1 MYDIEIMPSLDRI
14 LTKLSKKDRKKV
26 EIILKKISEISKN
39 PHHYKN
45 LRTPM
50 EDFKRVHID
59 KSFVLIFTVDDNEK
73 RITFVDFA
81 HHDEIYT
88 NKRLLKIMEKL
99 QRE

>member
-26 EIILKKISEISKN
+26 EIIFKKIGGISKN

-59 KSFVLIFTVDDNEK
+59 KSFVLIFTVDDNKK
-73 RITFVDFA
+73 RVIFVDFT

-88 NKRLLKIMEKL
+88 NKRLLKVMERL
-99 QRE
+99 RRD

>member
-1 MYDIEIMPSLDRI
+1 MY
-14 LTKLSKKDRKKV
+14 KLKIDADLLKLLKKMSKRDKKKV
-26 EIILKKISEISKN
+26 EIILKKMEEIIKN

-59 KSFVLIFTVDDNEK
+59 KSFVLIFTVDDNNN
-73 RITFVDFA
+73 RVIFVGFA

-88 NKRLLKIMEKL
+88 NKRLLKIIGKL
-99 QRE
+99 QKE

>member
-1 MYDIEIMPSLDRI
+1 MY
-14 LTKLSKKDRKKV
+14 KLKIDADLLKLLKKMSKRDKNKV
-26 EIILKKISEISKN
+26 NIILKKMDEIIKN

-73 RITFVDFA
+73 RVIFVDFA
-81 HHDEIYT
+81 HHDEIYS
-88 NKRLLKIMEKL
+88 NKRLLKIIGKL

>member
-1 MYDIEIMPSLDRI
+1 VY
-14 LTKLSKKDRKKV
+14 KLKIDADLLKLLKKMSKRDKKKV
-26 EIILKKISEISKN
+26 EIILKKMEEIIKN

-59 KSFVLIFTVDDNEK
+59 KSFVLIFTVDDNKK
-73 RITFVDFA
+73 RVIFVDFA

-88 NKRLLKIMEKL
+88 NKRILNVMNRL
-99 QRE
+99 RRD

>member
-1 MYDIEIMPSLDRI
+1 MYDIEILPSLDKT

-26 EIILKKISEISKN
+26 EIILKKIEEIIKN

-59 KSFVLIFTVDDNEK
+59 KSFVLIFTVDDNKK
-73 RITFVDFA
+73 RVIFVDFA

-88 NKRLLKIMEKL
+88 NKRLLKVMERL
-99 QRE
+99 RRD

>member
-1 MYDIEIMPSLDRI
+1 MY
-14 LTKLSKKDRKKV
+14 KLKIDADLLKLLKKMSKRDKKKV
-26 EIILKKISEISKN
+26 EIILKKMEEIIKN

-59 KSFVLIFTVDDNEK
+59 KSFVLIFTVDDNNN
-73 RITFVDFA
+73 RVIFVDFS

-88 NKRLLKIMEKL
+88 NKRLLKIIGKL
-99 QRE
+99 QKE

>member
-14 LTKLSKKDRKKV
+14 LTKLSKKDGKKV
-26 EIILKKISEISKN
+26 EIILKKISEINKN

-73 RITFVDFA
+73 RVIFVDVA
-81 HHDEIYT
+81 HHDEIYK
-88 NKRLLKIMEKL
+88 NKRISKIKKIL
-99 QRE
+99 Q

>member
-14 LTKLSKKDRKKV
+14 LIKLSKKDRKKV
-26 EIILKKISEISKN
+26 EIILKKIGEISKN

-45 LRTPM
+45 LRKPI

-73 RITFVDFA
+73 RVIFVDFA

-88 NKRLLKIMEKL
+88 NKRLLKIIGKL

>member
-1 MYDIEIMPSLDRI
+1 MA
-14 LTKLSKKDRKKV
+14 KKDRKRV
-26 EIILKKISEISKN
+26 EIILKKIDEIVEN

-45 LRTPM
+45 LRKPM

-73 RITFVDFA
+73 KVVFVDFA

-88 NKRLLKIMEKL
+88 NKRLSNIMEKL
-99 QRE
+99 HRE

>member
-1 MYDIEIMPSLDRI
+1 MY
-14 LTKLSKKDRKKV
+14 KLKIDVDLLKLLKKMAKRDKKKV
-26 EIILKKISEISKN
+26 EIILKKMGEIIEN

-45 LRTPM
+45 LRKPM

-73 RITFVDFA
+73 RVIFVDFA

-88 NKRLLKIMEKL
+88 NKRLLKIIGKL